1 MISSKQESDWTS
13 VFREV
18 AETWSQSKRGSKL
31 WRTLFALWSISMA
44 AGVIILYVLLAKQRS
59 EALERIRAQEAI
71 SKEAVAQLAEQQTL
85 ILELRTRFQADMR
98 AMLAQKADTAV
109 VAQRFQNVEGQ
120 IAGRATRND
129 VQEIRGRFTMYATK
143 AELTQQVGTRVT
155 LDQLN
160 AQSSALR
167 THTDTLNR
175 NLAGLVSAKA
185 DASTMDSRLDLKADK
200 ATEDQRNQTVNTEI
214 GNIKEQ
220 LGNRI
225 TRDELNRQLQSR
237 ITRDE
242 LQNTL
247 RQRDSSLQ
255 SKNDSTQ

>member
-1 MISSKQESDWTS
+1 MISSQQESDWTS

-31 WRTLFALWSISMA
+31 WRTLFALWSVSMA

-71 SKEAVAQLAEQQTL
+71 SKEAVARLAEQQTL
-85 ILELRTRFQADMR
+85 IQELRTRFQTDMR
-98 AMLAQKADTAV
+98 AMLAQKVDTAV
-109 VAQRFQNVEGQ
+109 VAQHFQIVERR
-120 IAGRATRND
+120 IEGRATRND
-129 VQEIRGRFTMYATK
+129 VQEIRRIINTHATK
-143 AELTQQVGTRVT
+143 VELTQQVGIRAT

-160 AQSSALR
+160 AQSTALR

-175 NLAGLVSAKA
+175 NLAALVSAKA
-185 DASTMDSRLDLKADK
+185 DASTIDSRLDQKADK
-200 ATEDQRNQTVNTEI
+200 ATEDQRHQTLNTEI

-225 TRDELNRQLQSR
+225 TRDDLNRQLQSR
-237 ITRDE
+237 VTRDE
-242 LQNTL
+242 LQNAL
-247 RQRDSSLQ
+247 RQRDSLSQ
-255 SKNDSTQ
+255 SRNDSTQ